1 MVKKRRVKKSVK
13 IIGSIFIIAIIF
25 LIMLTNYLIKINSI
39 DYKLKEK
46 GYNDEEITSIKANL
60 DENKINDIVKLEYD
74 ENLPKLISQKYFIYD
89 KLNLYLDYS
98 KENKLDAKK
107 VISLVNA
114 NTYKD
119 HYTDIVKTDTS
130 LNELLIVNKYYQ
142 LSSDYEPEDLI
153 EVPTMYAYSGIK
165 LSNVAYEAF
174 KELFNAAKSEGYTIV
189 INSGYRSY
197 DSQEAVYNR
206 NKNNYGT
213 TYADNFVARPGHSE
227 HQTGLAVDVADY
239 ENSSEDFEK
248 TEAYQWMLD
257 NAHKYGFILRYPKDK
272 EDITGYSFESW
283 HFRYVGVDIATKI
296 HSLDIT
302 YDEYY
307 TYFIEN
313 K

>member
-60 DENKINDIVKLEYD
+60 DENKINDILKLEYD

-142 LSSDYEPEDLI
+142 LSSDYEREDLI

-165 LSNVAYEAF
+165 LSSVAYEAF

>member
-60 DENKINDIVKLEYD
+60 DENKINDILKLEYD

-98 KENKLDAKK
+98 KENKVDAKK

-283 HFRYVGVDIATKI
+283 HYRYVGVDIATKI